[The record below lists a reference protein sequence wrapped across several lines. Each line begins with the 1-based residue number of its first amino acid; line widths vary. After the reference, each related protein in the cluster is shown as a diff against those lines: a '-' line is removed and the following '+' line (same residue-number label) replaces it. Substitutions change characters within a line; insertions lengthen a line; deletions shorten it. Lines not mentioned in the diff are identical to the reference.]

1 MSKEY
6 EKNSGFQKQCS
17 LNILE
22 KISTVLKEAA
32 QQNPERFNR
41 SDEPFTIA
49 DLGCADGKNS
59 LPILETII
67 TLVREINPKLPIQ
80 IYLNDTPDC
89 DLSAAMKTVNQKFE
103 KLPLLWV
110 YSLGKSFYGSLM
122 PQKTVDLM
130 FSTTAIHWIPK
141 VVCELPHFVC
151 ILTDDT
157 TSSTE
162 GKLWK
167 NAAAGYWEMFLNE
180 RENELKFGG
189 ILFLLCPALAE
200 VMTADDLRLIEVFL
214 VSKECVKK
222 SLSNN
227 SLEYYEEYCPPIVI
241 RALDHFQAPFKE
253 KITNLQWFDH
263 LFIKTPLFQPDQ
275 DPRVCS
281 TRYTG
286 WVKGFYEEVFRGAMK
301 SRGVNEVF
309 IQKVIEELFAMF
321 IEQFTKFNFDESPL
335 MVNNLFFILINR

>member
-1 MSKEY
+1 
-6 EKNSGFQKQCS
+6 
-17 LNILE
+17 
-22 KISTVLKEAA
+22 
-32 QQNPERFNR
+32 
-41 SDEPFTIA
+41 
-49 DLGCADGKNS
+49 
-59 LPILETII
+59 
-67 TLVREINPKLPIQ
+67 
-80 IYLNDTPDC
+80 
-89 DLSAAMKTVNQKFE
+89 
-103 KLPLLWV
+103 
-110 YSLGKSFYGSLM
+110 
-122 PQKTVDLM
+122 
-130 FSTTAIHWIPK
+130 
-141 VVCELPHFVC
+141 
-151 ILTDDT
+151 LT
-157 TSSTE
+157 
-162 GKLWK
+162 
-167 NAAAGYWEMFLNE
+167 E

-189 ILFLLCPALAE
+189 TLFLLCPALAE

-301 SRGVNEVF
+301 SRGVNEVL